1 MREMRRMLALLFLLC
16 CLLLSL
22 SGCAGTPQS
31 RETGSNAVVSLLG
44 AEREGRGLT
53 LYAATEGRGE
63 EDAQIFHGQGT
74 SPAAAVE
81 ALIDQG
87 RQVVN
92 CAHVEHLLLGEDS
105 PALLP
110 ELLSYAFQ
118 QPEQSTETQLWV
130 VRGGGLEELMTP
142 EADPAQRM
150 NVLKAAG
157 QDRQGFEPLT
167 LREAAAALAEDRA
180 LLIPAL
186 AAGEEGL
193 YFWGYALYE
202 GGRFP
207 GWLTGSAALGAAL
220 VQDQRI
226 HWTASAGDQALLLQ
240 SGGCD
245 VEPQLE
251 EGRLTGLSLHC
262 RLEGVAAGGWGEPT
276 AGTEEVEKETE
287 QAIREAL
294 RCMQFAGSDG
304 AGLDR
309 RAALRRPAQWT
320 SLHRQWAEA
329 FPQLKMT
336 VQVRLTLS
344 ERY

>member
-1 MREMRRMLALLFLLC
+1 MLALLFLLC

-44 AEREGRGLT
+44 AEGAGGGCT

-63 EDAQIFHGQGT
+63 EDAQIFHGQGA
-74 SPAAAVE
+74 SPAAAIE

-105 PALLP
+105 PTLLP

-130 VRGGGLEELMTP
+130 VRSKGLKDSITP

-186 AAGEEGL
+186 GAGEEGL
-193 YFWGYALYE
+193 YFWGYALYDQ
-202 GGRFP
+202 GRFQ
-207 GWLTGSAALGAAL
+207 GWLTGNAALGAAL
-220 VQDQRI
+220 LQGQRV
-226 HWTASAGDQALLLQ
+226 HWTATAGDQAVLLQ
-240 SGGCD
+240 STGCD
-245 VEPQLE
+245 VTPTLE
-251 EGRLTGLSLHC
+251 EGKLTGLQLRC
-262 RLEGVAAGGWGEPT
+262 RLEGVAAGGWGESHRKQL
-276 AGTEEVEKETE
+276 EEEAT
-287 QAIREAL
+287 QAMEEAL
-294 RCMQFAGSDG
+294 RCMQFANCDG

-309 RAALRRPAQWT
+309 RATLRRPAQWT
-320 SLHRQWAEA
+320 AVHKQWDSA
-329 FPQLKMT
+329 FPTLKCK
-336 VQVRLTLS
+336 VEVRVTMAQ
-344 ERY
+344 RY

>member
-1 MREMRRMLALLFLLC
+1 MREMRRMLALILLLG
-16 CLLLSL
+16 CLVLSL

-44 AEREGRGLT
+44 AEEAGGKLT
-53 LYAATEGRGE
+53 LHAAAEGRGE
-63 EDAQIFHGQGT
+63 EPAQIFHGQGAT
-74 SPAAAVE
+74 PAAAIE
-81 ALIDQG
+81 SLIDQG

-92 CAHVEHLLLGEDS
+92 CAHVEHMLLGEDS
-105 PALLP
+105 PTLLP

-130 VRGGGLEELMTP
+130 VRGQDLQALFTP

-150 NVLKAAG
+150 NVLKAAAK
-157 QDRQGFEPLT
+157 DRQGFEPLT
-167 LREAAAALAEDRA
+167 LREAAAALAEDRP

-193 YFWGYALYE
+193 FFWGYALYE
-202 GGRFP
+202 EGRFA

-220 VQDQRI
+220 VQGQRI
-226 HWTASAGDQALLLQ
+226 HWTASAGDQAVLLQ

-245 VEPQLE
+245 VTPILE
-251 EGRLTGLSLHC
+251 DEKLTGLRLSC
-262 RLEGVAAGGWGEPT
+262 RLEGVAAGGWGALSDT
-276 AGTEEVEKETE
+276 AQLERETA
-287 QAIREAL
+287 QAMREAL
-294 RCMQFAGSDG
+294 RCMQFAGCDG

-309 RAALRRPAQWT
+309 LAALRRPVQWT
-320 SLHRQWAEA
+320 TLRRQWGEV
-329 FPQLKMT
+329 FPSLTCQVS
-336 VQVRLTLS
+336 VQLTLS